1 MDKRASEQNAQELI
15 IAGKIINSILL
26 GLMCGFLAY
35 FAFNRIVIAL
45 VAAPIAGGL
54 LIGVFFAHELHRKTI
69 ASILGLCVLFVT
81 ILAVMVRIESE
92 SYASFFAYLGGFAGV
107 IAVLA
112 LLAVVG
118 LNAQASNSNVIP
130 AATEGNSGTAIVC
143 VGTLVVSLVVWF
155 ISSTVSESLKPPEQQ
170 VVVVNP
176 NAEIQQSKQR
186 VANQAASTVSQPPVT
201 TTIQTQVAPAL
212 IPSSTIPVDVT
223 YTVIKETK
231 LPGIKRVVEIRLNK
245 RVSEDTLTLIAKT
258 VKASDSRNYERTF
271 VGYYLPYMVVD
282 RGYWASTHYKPN
294 LEVRILGL
302 SADAAATLSA
312 KPEASTRDEIGR
324 WLDDS
329 PNAGHRIVIFRDS
342 GKLFMELTGED
353 GSSGT
358 TEIVESQTSGRGR
371 RFSNL
376 RGSTSGD
383 HWLLESD
390 GHLQIRD
397 NQGLI
402 YTDEK
407 IR

>member
-1 MDKRASEQNAQELI
+1 ML
-15 IAGKIINSILL
+15 
-26 GLMCGFLAY
+26 
-35 FAFNRIVIAL
+35 
-45 VAAPIAGGL
+45 
-54 LIGVFFAHELHRKTI
+54 
-69 ASILGLCVLFVT
+69 
-81 ILAVMVRIESE
+81 RIESE

-245 RVSEDTLTLIAKT
+245 RVSEDTLTLIAK
-258 VKASDSRNYERTF
+258 
-271 VGYYLPYMVVD
+271 P
-282 RGYWASTHYKPN
+282 
-294 LEVRILGL
+294 
-302 SADAAATLSA
+302 
-312 KPEASTRDEIGR
+312 
-324 WLDDS
+324 
-329 PNAGHRIVIFRDS
+329 
-342 GKLFMELTGED
+342 
-353 GSSGT
+353 
-358 TEIVESQTSGRGR
+358 
-371 RFSNL
+371 
-376 RGSTSGD
+376 
-383 HWLLESD
+383 
-390 GHLQIRD
+390 
-397 NQGLI
+397 
-402 YTDEK
+402 
-407 IR
+407 